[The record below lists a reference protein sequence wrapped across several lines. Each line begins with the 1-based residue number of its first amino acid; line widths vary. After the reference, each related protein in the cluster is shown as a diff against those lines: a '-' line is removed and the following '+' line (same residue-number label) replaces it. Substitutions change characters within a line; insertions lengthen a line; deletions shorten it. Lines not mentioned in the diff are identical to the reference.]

1 MYAILEP
8 KNVQML
14 ISQGVFSMAELRSRY
29 EITLENYCKTVTIEA
44 NTMIE
49 MVRREILPAI
59 EAYVGSVAETA
70 AKKKSAVPDL
80 ECRSEKKVI
89 TKLSVLSDLI
99 DKNAEALE
107 ASMAKLLTESDTS
120 VSAFAVR
127 DDILPK
133 MAQLRAVADEAETLT
148 AKSYW
153 PFPGYGELLFSV

>member
-1 MYAILEP
+1 M
-8 KNVQML
+8 
-14 ISQGVFSMAELRSRY
+14 
-29 EITLENYCKTVTIEA
+29 
-44 NTMIE
+44 
-49 MVRREILPAI
+49 PAVDH
-59 EAYVGSVAETA
+59 E
-70 AKKKSAVPDL
+70 AVPDL